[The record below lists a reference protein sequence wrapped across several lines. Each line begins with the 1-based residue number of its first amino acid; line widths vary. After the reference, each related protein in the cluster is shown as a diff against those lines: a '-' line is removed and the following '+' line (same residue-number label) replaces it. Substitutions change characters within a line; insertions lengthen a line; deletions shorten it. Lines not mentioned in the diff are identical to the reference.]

1 MDQEKIEKIYEI
13 LSKNYPLFDEQNNE
27 WATRGLNS
35 TPFKNLVSVNLSTM
49 TNTKRVIRAAVALFS
64 EISTPQELLQLSDE
78 RLTELIK
85 PVAHY
90 NRKTK
95 MLKEMCQQLI
105 EKHDGQVPQT
115 REELLALK
123 GVGRKSVDILMNF
136 TFGSDSIAVDTHVHR
151 VLNRTG
157 IVKTKAAEETANAI
171 QEITPDRYRKHAHEW
186 LIQHGM
192 HTCTARNPKCAE
204 CRIYE
209 LCEWSDKKQ

>member
-1 MDQEKIEKIYEI
+1 MDNSKIENIYNT
-13 LSKNYPLFDEQNNE
+13 LSQIYPLFSEQNNE
-27 WATRGLNS
+27 WTTNGLNN

-49 TNTKRVIRAAVALFS
+49 THTKRVIRAATALFA

-78 RLTELIK
+78 HLTELIK

-105 EKHDGQVPQT
+105 EKHDGQVPRT

-136 TFGSDSIAVDTHVHR
+136 SFGKDTIAVDTHVHR

-157 IVKTKAAEETANAI
+157 VVKTKNAEESADIIN
-171 QEITPDRYRKHAHEW
+171 EITPDKYKKHAHEW

-192 HTCTARNPKCAE
+192 KTCFAKKPNCKE
-204 CRIYE
+204 CKIHQFCDWE
-209 LCEWSDKKQ
+209 NKES